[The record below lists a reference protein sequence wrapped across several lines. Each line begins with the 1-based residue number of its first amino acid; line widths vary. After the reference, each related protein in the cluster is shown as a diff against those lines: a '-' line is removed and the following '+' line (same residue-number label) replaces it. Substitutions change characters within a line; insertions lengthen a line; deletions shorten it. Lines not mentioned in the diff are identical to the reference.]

1 MKTEDTIIVRRLS
14 LVGIL
19 GNILLTAFKLFAGIV
34 GKSGAMVSD
43 AVHSLSDVLATA
55 AAYLG
60 VRLAHQK
67 ADAGHPYGHERFES
81 IAALGLGLLLAGT
94 GLGIGWA
101 GIQNIFLATS
111 GELEGPTVLPLV
123 AAVVS
128 ILVKEGMYRYTMHYA
143 KVLDSAAFRADAWH
157 HRSDALS
164 SIGSFAGILGALLG
178 FTILEPIA
186 SVVICVFILKVAY
199 DILKNAL
206 EDLLDSSC
214 GTELEDEIRSFI
226 LTIKGVEHID
236 ELRTRRF
243 GSAYYI
249 DAEIAVRRDSTL
261 VEAHDV
267 AELVHDETEKA
278 FPRAKHIMIHVN
290 PCDQH

>member
-1 MKTEDTIIVRRLS
+1 MKKEETIIIRRLS

-19 GNILLTAFKLFAGIV
+19 GNILLTVFKLFAGIA

-60 VRLAHQK
+60 VQLSHQK
-67 ADAGHPYGHERFES
+67 ADKDHPYGHERFES
-81 IAALGLGLLLAGT
+81 VAALALGLVLGGT
-94 GLGIGWA
+94 GLGIGWS
-101 GIQNIFLATS
+101 GIQNIIRAS
-111 GELEGPTVLPLV
+111 AGELEIPTILPLA
-123 AAVVS
+123 AAVIS
-128 ILVKEGMYRYTMHYA
+128 ILGKEGMYRYTMHYA
-143 KVLDSAAFRADAWH
+143 KILESAAFRADAWH

-178 FTILEPIA
+178 FPVLEPIA
-186 SVVICVFILKVAY
+186 SVIICLFILKVAF

-206 EDLLDSSC
+206 EDLLDTSC
-214 GTELEDEIRSFI
+214 GAELENEIREFI
-226 LTIKGVEHID
+226 LGVEGVEQID
-236 ELRTRRF
+236 LLRTRRF

-249 DAEIAVRRDSTL
+249 DAEIGVRRDSSL
-261 VEAHDV
+261 VAAHTI
-267 AELVHDETEKA
+267 AEKVHHETERA

-290 PCDQH
+290 PCEE